1 MVAPF
6 DQGGRAAK
14 ERVSLPNRGGGPVVL
29 FVQREINMEH
39 PQKRNGRAN
48 VFWRLIGYLRP
59 YWKQAAFA
67 YSSVIFASLL
77 NLYIPQ
83 VLKGAIDQG
92 VEGRS
97 ADALFAAAGWI
108 LAIAVVRGAAGY
120 GQRYY
125 GEWLT
130 HRVAYDLRNHF
141 YTSAQRLPFSFHD
154 RAQTG
159 DMMSRA
165 TSDITE
171 TERFAGMGLT
181 DLVATLLLLGGVIV
195 AMVLESFSLS
205 LFALIPLTLLL
216 ALTVRFG
223 MIVRPRFKLIQEQM
237 GQLSSTMQESL
248 TGIQVVKAF
257 ARERDEMEKFD
268 AANEDWFAK
277 RFGIIKI
284 WANNWPTFTFILL
297 VSVFLL
303 LLIGG
308 PRVIEGTVTIGS
320 LFALL
325 AYVMMLNGPVQRLG
339 FLVNMAATSGASAT
353 RVFEIID
360 TPHEVEEG
368 LDAVVLQ
375 EARGA
380 VSFADVSFGYQD
392 GPRALHDISFDVESG
407 QTVAL
412 IGPTGSGKSTI
423 TNLIPRFYDP
433 ASGIIR
439 IDGHD
444 VRSLTLDS
452 LRQQIG
458 IVMQDPFLFGMTI
471 AENIAYGRPAA
482 APDDIVAAAKAARAH
497 DFIME
502 FPAGY
507 ETIVGERGMTLSG
520 GQKQRVAI
528 ARALLYAPHIL
539 ILDDSTSSVDT
550 ETEHLIQQALS
561 ALMAGRT
568 TFIIAQRLLTLKNA
582 DQIFVLDGGRIIERG
597 IHDELLAQG
606 GLYRR
611 IYDLQL
617 RDQEEFAALEARLGA
632 QAEPV
637 ATGAAGDPTPALA
650 LAGDVDS
657 GEN

>member
-1 MVAPF
+1 MEPPE
-6 DQGGRAAK
+6 QAK
-14 ERVSLPNRGGGPVVL
+14 VRKDVYR
-29 FVQREINMEH
+29 
-39 PQKRNGRAN
+39 
-48 VFWRLIGYLRP
+48 RLIGYLRP
-59 YWKQAAFA
+59 YWKPATFA
-67 YSSVIFASLL
+67 YVSVLFSSLL

-92 VEGRS
+92 VEGQR
-97 ADALFAAAGWI
+97 ADVLFTAAGWI
-108 LAIAVVRGAAGY
+108 LGIAVVRGAAAF

-141 YTSAQRLPFSFHD
+141 YNAVQRLPFTFHD
-154 RAQTG
+154 RSQTG

-171 TERFAGMGLT
+171 SERFVGMGLM
-181 DLVATLLLLGGVIV
+181 DLTASLLLLGGVLV
-195 AMVLESFSLS
+195 AMVLEDFSLS
-205 LFALIPLTLLL
+205 LFALIPLVLLL
-216 ALTVRFG
+216 ALTLRFG
-223 MIVRPRFKLIQEQM
+223 MVIRPRFKRVQEQM
-237 GQLSSTMQESL
+237 GQLSSTMQESM

-257 ARERDEMEKFD
+257 AREADELRKFD
-268 AANEDWFAK
+268 AANEDWFSK

-297 VSVFLL
+297 ISVFLL

-308 PRVIEGTVTIGS
+308 PRAIEGTVTVGS

-360 TPHEVEEG
+360 TPREVEEKESAAE
-368 LDAVVLQ
+368 LDEVK
-375 EARGA
+375 GA
-380 VSFADVSFGYQD
+380 VTFSHVSFGYEG
-392 GPRALHDISFDVESG
+392 GPRTLDDINFEVEPG

-423 TNLIPRFYDP
+423 TNLIPRFYD
-433 ASGIIR
+433 STNGVIR

-452 LRQQIG
+452 LREKIG
-458 IVMQDPFLFGMTI
+458 IVLQDPFLFGLSI
-471 AENIAYGRPAA
+471 AENIAYGRPEATPDEIIAA
-482 APDDIVAAAKAARAH
+482 AQAARAH

-507 ETIVGERGMTLSG
+507 ETVVGERGVTLSG

-528 ARALLYAPHIL
+528 ARALLYAPRIL

-550 ETEHLIQQALS
+550 ETEHQIQQALNS
-561 ALMAGRT
+561 LMEGRT

-582 DQIFVLDGGRIIERG
+582 DQIFVLEAGRIIERG
-597 IHDELLAQG
+597 RHDELLAQG
-606 GLYRR
+606 GMYRR

-617 RDQEEFAALEARLGA
+617 RDQEEFAALEARLDA
-632 QAEPV
+632 QAEPP
-637 ATGAAGDPTPALA
+637 GAQPPQLRSLAMAGG
-650 LAGDVDS
+650 GDD
-657 GEN
+657 GRN

>member
-1 MVAPF
+1 M
-6 DQGGRAAK
+6 K
-14 ERVSLPNRGGGPVVL
+14 IES
-29 FVQREINMEH
+29 
-39 PQKRNGRAN
+39 PQQPKARKDVYR
-48 VFWRLIGYLRP
+48 RLIGYLRP

-67 YSSVIFASLL
+67 YVSVLFASLL

-83 VLKGAIDQG
+83 ILKDAIDQG
-92 VEGRS
+92 IGGQR
-97 ADALFAAAGWI
+97 AGALFAAAGWI
-108 LAIAVVRGAAGY
+108 LGIAVVRGIAAY

-130 HRVAYDLRNHF
+130 HRVAYDLRNQF
-141 YTSAQRLPFSFHD
+141 YNSTQRLPFAFHD
-154 RAQTG
+154 RSQTG

-171 TERFAGMGLT
+171 TERFVGMGLM
-181 DLVATLLLLGGVIV
+181 DLMSALLLLGGVIV
-195 AMVLESFSLS
+195 AMVLESFSLA
-205 LFALIPLTLLL
+205 LYALIPLTLLL
-216 ALTVRFG
+216 ALTLRFG
-223 MIVRPRFKLIQEQM
+223 MVIRPRFKRVQEQM
-237 GQLSSTMQESL
+237 GQLSSTMQESM

-257 ARERDEMEKFD
+257 AREADELRKFN
-268 AANEDWFAK
+268 AANEDWFTK

-284 WANNWPTFTFILL
+284 WANNWPTFTFILMS
-297 VSVFLL
+297 SVFLL
-303 LLIGG
+303 LLVGG

-360 TPHEVEEG
+360 TPTEVEEQEN
-368 LDAVVLQ
+368 AVVLQ
-375 EARGA
+375 EAQGA
-380 VSFADVSFGYQD
+380 VKFEHVSFGYEG
-392 GPRALHDISFDVESG
+392 GPRALNDINFEVEPG

-433 ASGIIR
+433 FSGVVR
-439 IDGHD
+439 IDGHE

-452 LRQQIG
+452 LRQHIG
-458 IVMQDPFLFGMTI
+458 IVLQDPFLFGVTI
-471 AENIAYGRPAA
+471 AENIAYGKPAA
-482 APDDIVAAAKAARAH
+482 TPDAIVDAAKAARAH

-507 ETIVGERGMTLSG
+507 ETEVGERGVTLSG

-528 ARALLYAPHIL
+528 ARALLYAPRIL

-561 ALMAGRT
+561 VLMEGRT
-568 TFIIAQRLLTLKNA
+568 TFVIAQRLLTLKNA
-582 DQIFVLDGGRIIERG
+582 DQIFVLDGGGIVERG
-597 IHDELLAQG
+597 RHDALLAAG
-606 GLYRR
+606 GLYRQ

-617 RDQEEFAALEARLGA
+617 RDQEEFAALEARLHNP
-632 QAEPV
+632 AESVETRAGESPV
-637 ATGAAGDPTPALA
+637 RPLSLASAGDE
-650 LAGDVDS
+650 GR
-657 GEN
+657 N

>member
-1 MVAPF
+1 MEPH
-6 DQGGRAAK
+6 QQTK
-14 ERVSLPNRGGGPVVL
+14 
-29 FVQREINMEH
+29 INS
-39 PQKRNGRAN
+39 A
-48 VFWRLIGYLRP
+48 VFRRLIGFLRP
-59 YWKQAAFA
+59 YWKQAAIA
-67 YSSVIFASLL
+67 YISVLFASLL

-83 VLKGAIDQG
+83 VLKDAIDLG
-92 VEGRS
+92 VEGQRAS
-97 ADALFAAAGWI
+97 ALFSAAGWI
-108 LAIAVVRGAAGY
+108 LGISLVRGAAMF

-130 HRVAYDLRNHF
+130 HRVAYDLRNRF
-141 YTSAQRLPFSFHD
+141 YNVAQRLPFSFHD
-154 RAQTG
+154 HAQTG
-159 DMMSRA
+159 DLMSRA

-171 TERFAGMGLT
+171 TERFVGQGLM

-195 AMVLESFSLS
+195 AMVLESFSLA
-205 LFALIPLTLLL
+205 LFALVPLLLLLILTL
-216 ALTVRFG
+216 RFG
-223 MIVRPRFKLIQEQM
+223 MVIRPRFKRVQEQM
-237 GQLSSTMQESL
+237 GQLSSTMQESV

-257 ARERDEMEKFD
+257 AREKDELRKFD
-268 AANEDWFAK
+268 AANEDWFSK

-284 WANNWPTFTFILL
+284 WANNWPTFTFILM
-297 VSVFLL
+297 SSIFLL

-308 PRVIEGTVTIGS
+308 PRAIEGTVTIGS

-339 FLVNMAATSGASAT
+339 FLVNMAATSSASAA

-360 TPHEVEEG
+360 TPAEVEESEN
-368 LDAVVLQ
+368 AVEL
-375 EARGA
+375 ANALGA
-380 VSFADVSFGYQD
+380 VSFSHVSFGYED
-392 GPRALHDISFDVESG
+392 GPRTLDDINFEVEAG

-433 ASGIIR
+433 VGGVVR

-444 VRSLTLDS
+444 VRSVTLKS
-452 LRQQIG
+452 LRRHIG
-458 IVMQDPFLFGMTI
+458 IVLQDPFLFGTTI
-471 AENIAYGRPAA
+471 AENIAYGRPEAT
-482 APDDIVAAAKAARAH
+482 PDDVVAAAKAARAH

-507 ETIVGERGMTLSG
+507 ETVVGERGVTLSG

-528 ARALLYAPHIL
+528 ARALLYAPRIL

-550 ETEHLIQQALS
+550 ETEHLIQEALDL
-561 ALMAGRT
+561 LMKGRT

-582 DQIFVLDGGRIIERG
+582 DLILVLDGGRIIERG
-597 IHDELLAQG
+597 RHDALLAHG
-606 GLYRR
+606 GLYRQ

-617 RDQEEFAALEARLGA
+617 RDQEEFAALDARFLN

-637 ATGAAGDPTPALA
+637 AAGAGGQSVSALS
-650 LAGDVDS
+650 LAGAE
-657 GEN
+657 ENGRN